1 MSADML
7 YSYLFDFK
15 NASRFARLFDKA
27 THLVT
32 GDPDIRT
39 ESYDLNFIFKDPRQN
54 DVYETCYQVISYVM
68 LCIHL
73 MQIELLKRIHFV
85 ADYYLMQVNMRAVG
99 TYEAL
104 FIKGRSA
111 ITHGMR
117 KLFGELM
124 KCPACN
130 ERIQLRK
137 KQSQCS

>member
-1 MSADML
+1 
-7 YSYLFDFK
+7 
-15 NASRFARLFDKA
+15 
-27 THLVT
+27 
-32 GDPDIRT
+32 
-39 ESYDLNFIFKDPRQN
+39 
-54 DVYETCYQVISYVM
+54 M

-137 KQSQCS
+137 KQSQCSWLPRILNVKNVVLSAIFHWPG